1 MNNGNANRAYWL
13 NNLAW
18 ILFFLLL
25 LCYPS
30 VSGQSQREEQA
41 AEEDYTEGEFQELIL
56 NTQRKL
62 KEKYGIIA
70 ELAYTGSEG
79 ARLDPEI
86 NKKFTAYATGDKQNW
101 YDSQKFTVEYLV
113 TTGEIRDTYW
123 LTAHGGEL
131 TQYIKDN
138 YGIEVYL
145 LTDEDTYF
153 NEDFTSYLEPAQAVK
168 MFDYKEYQTIS
179 GSWIAYVDI
188 LSEMEVDRNTKA
200 GIDTVQELANRI
212 NECVHLTGTHS
223 DTIEV
228 YKATDSNTAQHSIKS
243 INIVTDGE

>member
-25 LCYPS
+25 LFYPS

-41 AEEDYTEGEFQELIL
+41 AEEDYTEGEFQELTL

-79 ARLDPEI
+79 TRLDPEI

-188 LSEMEVDRNTKA
+188 LSEMAVDRNTKA

-212 NECVHLTGTHS
+212 NESTNIIDTRS
-223 DTIEV
+223 DTTEAP
-228 YKATDSNTAQHSIKS
+228 KAIDSNDIQSSVKPV
-243 INIVTDGE
+243 NITPDGE

>member
-1 MNNGNANRAYWL
+1 MNNGNASRAYWL

-25 LCYPS
+25 LYYPS

-41 AEEDYTEGEFQELIL
+41 AEEDYTEGEFQELTL

-79 ARLDPEI
+79 TRLDPEI

-188 LSEMEVDRNTKA
+188 LSEMAVDRNTKA

-212 NECVHLTGTHS
+212 NESTNIIDTRS
-223 DTIEV
+223 DTTEAP
-228 YKATDSNTAQHSIKS
+228 KAIDSNDIQSSVKPV
-243 INIVTDGE
+243 NITPDGE

>member
-1 MNNGNANRAYWL
+1 MNNGNASRVYWL

-25 LCYPS
+25 LSYPS

-41 AEEDYTEGEFQELIL
+41 AEEDYTEGEFQELTL
-56 NTQRKL
+56 KTQRKL

-168 MFDYKEYQTIS
+168 MFDYKEYQTAS
-179 GSWIAYVDI
+179 GDWIAYVDI
-188 LSEMEVDRNTKA
+188 LSEMAVDRNTKA

-212 NECVHLTGTHS
+212 NESTNIIDTRS
-223 DTIEV
+223 DTTEAP
-228 YKATDSNTAQHSIKS
+228 KATDSNDIQSS
-243 INIVTDGE
+243 VRPVNIIPDGE

>member
-1 MNNGNANRAYWL
+1 MNNGSASRAYWL
-13 NNLAW
+13 NSLAW
-18 ILFFLLL
+18 IFFFLLL
-25 LCYPS
+25 FSYPS

-41 AEEDYTEGEFQELIL
+41 AEEDYTEGEFQELTL
-56 NTQRKL
+56 KTQRKL

-145 LTDEDTYF
+145 LTNEDTYF

-168 MFDYKEYQTIS
+168 MFDYKEYQTII
-179 GSWIAYVDI
+179 GSWIAYVDT

-212 NECVHLTGTHS
+212 NESTNIIDTRS
-223 DTIEV
+223 DTTEAP
-228 YKATDSNTAQHSIKS
+228 KAIDSNDIQSSVKPVN
-243 INIVTDGE
+243 NIPDGE

>member
-1 MNNGNANRAYWL
+1 MNNGNASRAYWL

-25 LCYPS
+25 LYYPS

-41 AEEDYTEGEFQELIL
+41 AEEDYTEGEFQELTL

-79 ARLDPEI
+79 TRLDPEI

-153 NEDFTSYLEPAQAVK
+153 NGDFTSYLEPAQAVK

-188 LSEMEVDRNTKA
+188 LSEMAVDRNTKA

-212 NECVHLTGTHS
+212 NESTNIIDTRS
-223 DTIEV
+223 DTTEAP
-228 YKATDSNTAQHSIKS
+228 KAIDSNDIQSSVKPV
-243 INIVTDGE
+243 NITPDGE

>member
-25 LCYPS
+25 LFYPS

-41 AEEDYTEGEFQELIL
+41 AEEDYTEGEFQELTL
-56 NTQRKL
+56 KTQRKL

-168 MFDYKEYQTIS
+168 MFDYKEYQTAS
-179 GSWIAYVDI
+179 GDWIAYVDI
-188 LSEMEVDRNTKA
+188 LSEMAVDRNTKA

-212 NECVHLTGTHS
+212 NESTNIIDTRS
-223 DTIEV
+223 DTTEAP
-228 YKATDSNTAQHSIKS
+228 KATDSNDIQSS
-243 INIVTDGE
+243 VRPVNIIPDGE

>member
-1 MNNGNANRAYWL
+1 MNNGNASRAYWL

-25 LCYPS
+25 LFYPS

-41 AEEDYTEGEFQELIL
+41 AEEDYTEGEFQELTL
-56 NTQRKL
+56 KTQRKL

-179 GSWIAYVDI
+179 GSWIAYVDT

-212 NECVHLTGTHS
+212 NESTNIIDTRS
-223 DTIEV
+223 DTTEAP
-228 YKATDSNTAQHSIKS
+228 KATDSNDIQSS
-243 INIVTDGE
+243 VRPVNIIPDGE